1 MDFRTEKPHHQNET
15 EQPRSVVKL
24 RVLSILAIVGTG
36 MFAIAEV
43 VQPFYRSDRA
53 LSDPYSSYAVGKYG
67 LVQTIA
73 FISLSAGSFAL
84 SFGLSRF
91 EWSGAAW
98 HSGRVLLMLWSV
110 GVLAAAIFPIAG
122 GPLPGSAN
130 IHSIASMLA
139 FLSIVAA
146 MFVLSKAFDSSVEW
160 RPFAL
165 SSWLLAFA
173 AGGSFFLAASIHH
186 PTCFAILQ
194 RLFLG
199 AVVLWIGGT
208 GARMSKV
215 FFR

>member
-1 MDFRTEKPHHQNET
+1 
-15 EQPRSVVKL
+15 
-24 RVLSILAIVGTG
+24 

-43 VQPFYRSDRA
+43 VQPFYRADRA

-73 FISLSAGSFAL
+73 FIALSAASFAL

-98 HSGRVLLMLWSV
+98 RFGRVLLMLWSV

-146 MFVLSKAFDSSVEW
+146 MFVLSKAFKGNVEW
-160 RPFAL
+160 RRFAF
-165 SSWLLAFA
+165 SSWMLAFA

-186 PTCFAILQ
+186 PACFAILQ

-199 AVVLWIGGT
+199 AVVLWRIDEVRVSVHQFAERGLRALGV
-208 GARMSKV
+208 V
-215 FFR
+215 FAQQLRVVH